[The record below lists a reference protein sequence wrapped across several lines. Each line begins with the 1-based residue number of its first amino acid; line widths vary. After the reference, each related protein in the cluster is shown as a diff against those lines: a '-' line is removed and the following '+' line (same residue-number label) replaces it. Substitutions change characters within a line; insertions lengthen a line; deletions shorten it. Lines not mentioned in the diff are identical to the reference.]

1 MRLSG
6 LRPPLALATAAVM
19 TVNGCTAYR
28 WKVIPLERLDVAEQR
43 LLTRRVRL
51 QTAEGVIVMEVQR
64 VSHPYVEGRAEPGS
78 GPVQVDLRR
87 ARALEIPPAATAA
100 SRDIRTIPV
109 TEAALA
115 AEALAGRTVTLQMDY
130 RLRLT
135 VQRVAWPWMYGHVQD
150 GNASVAVDLR
160 QVTDARIR
168 ETYVVGTVGKAVL
181 GVAGVLALVFLL
193 VALTKESCPIV
204 YVDRGFGWE
213 QVGEAYA
220 GAAFRSIQRDDL
232 LPLAPL
238 DDQRSLRVR
247 LRNEARETQYTDRA
261 ELVVVDH
268 EDTSRPL
275 STFDGRLVAVGPSRP
290 ALRAADLRGRDVGAL
305 LADEDGRP
313 WQADLVQAASERG
326 VPLRDGVIAE
336 FDAVPP
342 SPVLEMVGGN
352 TDWLDLA
359 FGRFFAAMGDRLPR
373 YLATGNDPARGHR
386 IRRWRE
392 REGVDL
398 AVDVWR
404 EGTWQRV
411 AVVPTVG
418 PVAMR
423 HVAVPLPAGAGDLRV
438 RLSGGLGFWRFDR
451 VALSAA
457 LPARHGVVTL
467 APRAAHGAT
476 SPDQRTVLAAADGVY
491 DALENLVDTLEM
503 HFDLPPRPPGTRR
516 FAFLSTNGYY
526 NVHLPLQRQWLP
538 GTLRAVR
545 DRPGSLARLALEL
558 ARAYAAPIPAA
569 RAARE

>member
-1 MRLSG
+1 
-6 LRPPLALATAAVM
+6 
-19 TVNGCTAYR
+19 
-28 WKVIPLERLDVAEQR
+28 
-43 LLTRRVRL
+43 
-51 QTAEGVIVMEVQR
+51 
-64 VSHPYVEGRAEPGS
+64 
-78 GPVQVDLRR
+78 
-87 ARALEIPPAATAA
+87 
-100 SRDIRTIPV
+100 
-109 TEAALA
+109 
-115 AEALAGRTVTLQMDY
+115 
-130 RLRLT
+130 
-135 VQRVAWPWMYGHVQD
+135 
-150 GNASVAVDLR
+150 
-160 QVTDARIR
+160 
-168 ETYVVGTVGKAVL
+168 
-181 GVAGVLALVFLL
+181 
-193 VALTKESCPIV
+193 
-204 YVDRGFGWE
+204 
-213 QVGEAYA
+213 VGEAYA
-220 GAAFRSIQRDDL
+220 GAAFRSIQRDDV

-268 EDTSRPL
+268 EDDVRVL

-290 ALRAADLRGRDVGAL
+290 ALHAADLRGRDVAAL
-305 LADEDGRP
+305 LADDDGRP

-326 VPLRDGVIAE
+326 VPLRDGVIAD

-373 YLATGNDPARGHR
+373 YLAAGNDPARGAR

-404 EGTWQRV
+404 EGAWQRV

-423 HVAVPLPAGAGDLRV
+423 HVAVPVPAGAGELRV

-451 VALSAA
+451 LALSEAR
-457 LPARHGVVTL
+457 PARYGVVTL
-467 APRAAHGAT
+467 TPRAAQGAT
-476 SPDQRTVLAAADGVY
+476 NPDQRSVLAAADGVY
-491 DALENLVDTLEM
+491 DALENLGDALDMDFE
-503 HFDLPPRPPGTRR
+503 LPPRPPGTRR
-516 FAFLSTNGYY
+516 FAFLSANGYY
-526 NVHLPLQRQWLP
+526 NVHPPLQPQWLP

>member
-1 MRLSG
+1 
-6 LRPPLALATAAVM
+6 M

-28 WKVIPLERLDVAEQR
+28 WKVVPLERLDVAEQR

-51 QTAEGVIVMEVQR
+51 QTAEGVIVLEVQR
-64 VSHPYVEGRAEPGS
+64 VSHPYVEGRAQPGS
-78 GPVQVDLRR
+78 GPVQVDLGRVR
-87 ARALEIPPAATAA
+87 MVEISPAATDP
-100 SRDIRTIPV
+100 SRTTRTVAV
-109 TEAALA
+109 TQAALA
-115 AEALAGRTVTLQMDY
+115 AEPLAGRTVTLHMDRDRV
-130 RLRLT
+130 RLN
-135 VQRVAWPWMYGHVQD
+135 VQRVEWPWVFGHVQD
-150 GNASVAVDLR
+150 GKGPVAVDLR
-160 QVTDARIR
+160 KVTDAQIR
-168 ETYVVGTVGKAVL
+168 ETHASGTIGRAVL
-181 GVAGVLALVFLL
+181 GVAGVLAVVALIA
-193 VALTKESCPIV
+193 ALTKESCPIV
-204 YVDRGFGWE
+204 YVDRGLGWE
-213 QVGEAYA
+213 LVGEAYA

-238 DDQRSLRVR
+238 ADQRSLRVR
-247 LRNEARETQYTDRA
+247 LSNEARETQYTDRA
-261 ELVVVDH
+261 ELVVVDD
-268 EDTSRPL
+268 EDTSRTL

-326 VPLRDGVIAE
+326 VPLRDGVIAQ

-373 YLATGNDPARGHR
+373 YLATGNDPARGAR

-404 EGTWQRV
+404 EGGWQRV

-423 HVAVPLPAGAGDLRV
+423 QVAVPLSGDGGPLRV
-438 RLSGGLGFWRFDR
+438 RLSGGLGFWRLDR
-451 VALSAA
+451 VALSVE
-457 LPARHGVVTL
+457 LPARHTVTIL
-467 APRAAHGAT
+467 KPRAARGAS
-476 SPDQRTVLAAADGVY
+476 SPDQRGVLTAADGVY
-491 DALENLVDTLEM
+491 DALENLGDTLDM
-503 HFDLPPRPPGTRR
+503 DFDLPPRPPGTRR

-558 ARAYAAPIPAA
+558 ARAYAAPVPAA